1 MPDHSESTPPL
12 IRGTRPGD
20 AEQIAALLNLPGF
33 RRNTLRVPYHT
44 PEQVRAWIE
53 QRASDTTAVVA
64 CRGDCIVG
72 AADLRRFSGRR
83 VHVGEI
89 GLGVH
94 DDHVRT
100 GIGTA
105 LLSAL
110 IDAGER
116 WLGLTRLELAVYT
129 DNESALAL
137 YRKFGFVIEGTH
149 QAYAFRD
156 GAFADAHCMAR
167 VTGRLFTSSA
177 TATL

>member
-1 MPDHSESTPPL
+1 MPDHTEPTPLL

-20 AEQIAALLNLPGF
+20 AEEIAALLNLPGF
-33 RRNTLRVPYHT
+33 RRNTLRVPFHT
-44 PEQVRAWIE
+44 PEQVRTWMERSSA
-53 QRASDTTAVVA
+53 DTTAIVA
-64 CRGDCIVG
+64 CRGDRIVG
-72 AADLRRFSGRR
+72 TGDLRRFSGRR
-83 VHVGEI
+83 VHVGQI

-94 DDHVRT
+94 DDCVRM
-100 GIGTA
+100 GIGSA

-110 IDAGER
+110 IDTGER

-129 DNESALAL
+129 DNEPALAL

-167 VTGRLFTSSA
+167 VTLR
-177 TATL
+177 

>member
-1 MPDHSESTPPL
+1 MPEADTEPTL

-33 RRNTLRVPYHT
+33 RRNTLRMPFHT
-44 PEQVRAWIE
+44 PEQVRGWME
-53 QRASDTTAVVA
+53 RSTPDTTAIVA
-64 CRGDCIVG
+64 CRGDTIVG

-83 VHVGEI
+83 VHAGEI

-94 DDHVRT
+94 DDYARRGV
-100 GIGTA
+100 GSA

-129 DNESALAL
+129 DNAPALAL
-137 YRKFGFVIEGTH
+137 YRKYGFVVEGTY

-156 GAFADAHCMAR
+156 GTFADAHCMAR
-167 VTGRLFTSSA
+167 VTRRG
-177 TATL
+177 

>member
-1 MPDHSESTPPL
+1 MPDDTEPTSLL
-12 IRGTRPGD
+12 IRGSRPGD
-20 AEQIAALLNLPGF
+20 AEQIATLLNLPGF
-33 RRNTLRVPYHT
+33 RRNTLRVPFHT
-44 PEQVRAWIE
+44 PEQVRAWME
-53 QRASDTTAVVA
+53 RSTPDTIAIVA
-64 CRGDCIVG
+64 CRGEVIVG

-83 VHVGEI
+83 MHAGEI

-100 GIGTA
+100 GVGSA

-129 DNESALAL
+129 DNQPALAL
-137 YRKFGFVIEGTH
+137 YQKFGFVIEGTH

-167 VTGRLFTSSA
+167 VMQRR
-177 TATL
+177 